1 MNPRLRTN
9 LDSLVREDL
18 AMLRRNWVWF
28 VVLGILLSVFGIAGL
43 LLPWIFTAVALILVG
58 WLMLVGGATEIVH
71 AILRK
76 GWKGF
81 WLDLLSGLVTA
92 AVGLLIL
99 LLPEPA
105 AGALTLVIAMVF
117 LFGGGMRMAMALAG
131 RNPYGAWTLLHGLI
145 GVLLGVLILAGWPES
160 AAWVIGTLV
169 AVDLLVNGIRLIA
182 MGLAA
187 RELPREER
195 TATEAG

>member
-1 MNPRLRTN
+1 
-9 LDSLVREDL
+9 
-18 AMLRRNWVWF
+18 
-28 VVLGILLSVFGIAGL
+28 
-43 LLPWIFTAVALILVG
+43 
-58 WLMLVGGATEIVH
+58 
-71 AILRK
+71 
-76 GWKGF
+76 
-81 WLDLLSGLVTA
+81 
-92 AVGLLIL
+92 
-99 LLPEPA
+99 
-105 AGALTLVIAMVF
+105 
-117 LFGGGMRMAMALAG
+117 MALAG

-187 RELPREER
+187 RELAREER